1 MHIRASYSM
10 IRTVKYWACVKDFL
24 LIVSNPNG
32 SRNAVMNEGDAIVLY
47 IFSGLPGTGK
57 STLAAALAQGLHA
70 AYVRVDVVEQAM
82 RDAGVWIDGPAGY
95 VVCYEMTKQNL
106 RLGLD
111 VVADSV
117 NPLHETRQAWRDVA
131 QSLAVLF
138 VEIEVVCS
146 DKQEHRRRVV
156 SRVVDVPGL
165 VLPMWAEV
173 EARPYEGWD
182 RPHIV
187 IDTAHQT
194 VAESLAA
201 LRYTLSSE
209 VDGTS

>member
-1 MHIRASYSM
+1 M
-10 IRTVKYWACVKDFL
+10 IRTVKYWGLCEKLPAH
-24 LIVSNPNG
+24 PNG
-32 SRNAVMNEGDAIVLY
+32 PRNVVINERDAIVLY

-82 RDAGVWIDGPAGY
+82 RYAGIWIDGPAGY

-117 NPLHETRQAWRDVA
+117 NPIHETRQAWRDVA
-131 QSLAVLF
+131 QSLAVPF
-138 VEIEVVCS
+138 AEIEVACS

-156 SRVVDVPGL
+156 SRVVDIAGL
-165 VLPMWAEV
+165 VLPTWAEV
-173 EARPYEGWD
+173 QARPYEGWD

-194 VAESLAA
+194 VSESLAA
-201 LRYTLSSE
+201 LRYTLSSKA
-209 VDGTS
+209 DGTS